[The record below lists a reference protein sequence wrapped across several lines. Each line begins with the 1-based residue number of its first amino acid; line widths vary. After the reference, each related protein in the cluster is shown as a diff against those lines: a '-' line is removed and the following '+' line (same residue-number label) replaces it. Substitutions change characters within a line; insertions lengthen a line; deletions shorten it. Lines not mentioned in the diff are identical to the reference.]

1 MNHVSNI
8 IGENTYFNS
17 GYCTAIV
24 CLSPTNTDVIA

>member
-17 GYCTAIV
+17 GYVLHSYLA
-24 CLSPTNTDVIA
+24 TNPKILP